1 MPPSGPK
8 RVTRRFQELSE
19 TPQDPSKSPKS
30 FNNLRKL
37 MSLAFSPFL
46 FRCASEASR
55 WPQDGPRRPQEGP
68 KRPPRRPQE
77 RPRAPQEGSKRAPR
91 GYLDGPRGA
100 TPREDPPLLIDNLQD
115 GPKRPSRAPKRPPR
129 EPQEGPKRVPRPPP
143 RALRGPQDPPIELPE
158 DHPPLLAHFG
168 SLYVSLL
175 AMSRQLSW
183 AELLNGLAG
192 LREA

>member
-1 MPPSGPK
+1 M
-8 RVTRRFQELSE
+8 
-19 TPQDPSKSPKS
+19 
-30 FNNLRKL
+30 
-37 MSLAFSPFL
+37 
-46 FRCASEASR
+46 
-55 WPQDGPRRPQEGP
+55 
-68 KRPPRRPQE
+68 
-77 RPRAPQEGSKRAPR
+77 
-91 GYLDGPRGA
+91 
-100 TPREDPPLLIDNLQD
+100 IDNLQD

-129 EPQEGPKRVPRPPP
+129 EPQEGPKRVPRPPPP